1 MRTVGITYGTEGAAK
16 APAPAPAKT
25 APKKSRRPTKAELV
39 AEAEDLGVE
48 VPEGATNPQIAKLID
63 EAKKEA

>member
-1 MRTVGITYGTEGAAK
+1 MRTVGITYGVKGAAK
-16 APAPAPAKT
+16 APAPAPAK
-25 APKKSRRPTKAELV
+25 AKPKKSGRPTKADLI
-39 AEAEDLGVE
+39 AEAEGLGIE